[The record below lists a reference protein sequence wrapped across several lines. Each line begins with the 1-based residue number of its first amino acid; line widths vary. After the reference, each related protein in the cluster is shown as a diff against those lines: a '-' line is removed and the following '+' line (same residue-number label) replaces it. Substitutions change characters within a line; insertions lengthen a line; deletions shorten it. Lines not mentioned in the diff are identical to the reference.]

1 VWIHGAGSIVK
12 KVTNIMP
19 PITVPYI
26 KEKWAN
32 AGFQKYFRNM
42 GWAFAGRMFSLLMS
56 FFIGALVARYLGPER
71 YGVLNYALSFVTL
84 FVFLASFGIDNILVR
99 EILKY
104 NEKTES
110 ILNTAFI
117 LKLIGAFL
125 IIIVATTFSLILK
138 NDIYTTILIFIYSF
152 HLIFI
157 ALNVTDSYFQS
168 TVKYKYNFLA
178 QFISTIAVSLLKLY
192 FVYNGFGV
200 GWFILALVFETAVS
214 SFILLNIFSKS
225 GYHLKFAFDS
235 SLGKKMLLDAWPFIL
250 TAAFYLIY
258 TKIDQVM
265 IGKMIDIKSLG
276 IYSAGVKLA
285 ELWYFIPALICGVM
299 FPAVINAK
307 LTDKILYEQRL
318 KKIFIF
324 VISISLLIALF
335 QLIFAKYIILFL
347 FGEAYLGSVIILKIY
362 TWAGVVVSA
371 IVILQQYL
379 IIENKTKLIMYS
391 SLSGAIANVV
401 LNLVFIPKFGII
413 GSAWA
418 TLISYSTIP
427 LIIYYL
433 INNNIKPL
441 KTTTAL

>member
-1 VWIHGAGSIVK
+1 MCGAGLVVK

-26 KEKWAN
+26 KEKWAH
-32 AGFQKYFRNM
+32 AGFQKYFRNI
-42 GWAFAGRMFSLLMS
+42 GWAFSGRMFSLLVS

-84 FVFLASFGIDNILVR
+84 FVFLSSFGIDNILVR

-104 NEKTES
+104 KEKTEP

-117 LKLIGAFL
+117 IKLMGAFV
-125 IIIVATTFSLILK
+125 IIIVATSSSLLLK
-138 NDIYTTILIFIYSF
+138 NDTYTTILIFIYSF
-152 HLIFI
+152 HLVFT
-157 ALNVTDSYFQS
+157 ALNVTDIYFQS

-178 QFISTIAVSLLKLY
+178 QFISTIAVSMLKLY
-192 FVYNGFGV
+192 FVYAGFGT

-214 SFILLNIFSKS
+214 SFVFLEIFYRS
-225 GYHLKFAFDS
+225 GRLDFTFDS
-235 SLGKKMLLDAWPFIL
+235 KVAKKMLLDAWPFIL
-250 TAAFYLIY
+250 TTAFYLIY

-265 IGKMIDIKSLG
+265 IGKMIDTKALG

-307 LTDKILYEQRL
+307 LADKTLYEQRL

-324 VISISLLIALF
+324 VTSTSFIIAFF
-335 QLIFAKYIILFL
+335 QLVFAKQIILFL
-347 FGEAYLGSVIILKIY
+347 FGEAYMDSVVILEIY
-362 TWAGVVVSA
+362 TWAGVIVSVI
-371 IVILQQYL
+371 IVLQQYL
-379 IIENKTKLIMYS
+379 IIENKTKLVMYA
-391 SLSGAIANVV
+391 SLFGASANII
-401 LNLVFIPKFGII
+401 LNLAFIPKFGII

-427 LIIYYL
+427 LIIFYL
-433 INNNIKPL
+433 INKNTKFIK
-441 KTTTAL
+441 TRTAL